1 MSPTKLGVLGLA
13 TGHPLAFT
21 EELRGHGFELACLAF
36 DDTQEEERQ
45 RAATLQ
51 QKYPSLEVVA
61 GAAEMLARGVQ
72 AGMCSSQAHRHLEH
86 VRPWI
91 EARLPFFLEKPMAPD
106 YASARAILD
115 LVEQHD
121 APMMSCSVRYFSRN
135 YRDLMEVMRSGK
147 IGTPLFLEC
156 FEPHGAHP
164 GYWQDLKSASGGLV
178 INYGIHVADP
188 LVEALG
194 TDLRAVHAFGGKQVL
209 PDVDSED
216 TAIFTAQFGSG
227 AIAVGKVSGAYHFGA
242 GKPVP
247 TVGHLI
253 VHASEGTLE
262 THIDETDVKVYR
274 GGNFGVSASLD
285 PKTGV
290 PAAMAAYVEMVATG
304 QRPIPVAHMDAVMKL
319 LDAARRSI
327 DTGQVITF
335 P

>member
-1 MSPTKLGVLGLA
+1 MSATQLGVVGLA

-21 EELRGHGFELACLAF
+21 EELRGHGFELAFLAY
-36 DDTQEEERQ
+36 DDTQEEERT

-51 QKYPSLEVVA
+51 EKWPGLEIVPD
-61 GAAEMLARGVQ
+61 AAAMLARDVE

-86 VRPWI
+86 VRPWL

-106 YASARAILD
+106 YAQARAILD
-115 LVEQHD
+115 LVERHN
-121 APMMSCSVRYFSRN
+121 APMMSCSVRYFSQN
-135 YRDLMEVMRSGK
+135 YRDLMDVLHSGK
-147 IGTPLFLEC
+147 IGTPVFLEC
-156 FEPHGAHP
+156 FEPHGTHP

-216 TAIFTAQFGSG
+216 TAIFTVQFGSG
-227 AIAVGKVSGAYHFGA
+227 AIAIGKVCGAYHYGA
-242 GKPVP
+242 GQPVP
-247 TVGHLI
+247 TVGHLL
-253 VHASEGTLE
+253 VHASEGALE
-262 THIDETDVKVYR
+262 THLDESDVKVYR
-274 GGNFGVSASLD
+274 GGNFGVSSSYE
-285 PKTGV
+285 PKSGV
-290 PAAMAAYVEMVATG
+290 PAAMAAYVEMVRTG

-327 DTGQVITF
+327 DTGQVVVL
-335 P
+335 